1 MLIPIT
7 STAFDKDFK
16 RLIIKGNKDPEKLKY
31 IMIKL
36 QNEELLEGKYKD
48 HKLSGSWFGRRE
60 CHIEPD
66 WLLIYKI
73 IKPEILFERMG
84 SHSDLFK

>member
-16 RLIIKGNKDPEKLKY
+16 RLLIRGQKDPVKLEY
-31 IMIKL
+31 IMTKL
-36 QNEELLEGKYKD
+36 QNEELLENKYKD
-48 HKLSGSWFGRRE
+48 HNLSGIWKGRRE

-66 WLLIYKI
+66 WLIIYKI
-73 IKPEILFERMG
+73 MRPNILFERMG

>member
-1 MLIPIT
+1 MLIPAT

-16 RLIIKGNKDPEKLKY
+16 RLIVKGKKNPEKLEY
-31 IMIKL
+31 VMTKL
-36 QNEELLEGKYKD
+36 QNEELLEEKYKD
-48 HKLSGSWFGRRE
+48 HKLSGGWFGRRE

-66 WLLIYKI
+66 LLLIYKI